1 MCDADD
7 CSMFY
12 FLLLCSISPSTYLC
26 QFTIWSHVL
35 GIHLSMCLI
44 ARQQAWLSMLSV
56 RYVPFPYLS
65 GKFVTKCDLS
75 SPLCIVVWLCLMLY
89 RLVTLVIF
97 FFSSTDMLWC
107 AATRMGDDNV
117 FYFLHEG
124 LHSIS
129 CVWGAWNT
137 SAKFW
142 ASSWRLYIVSHD
154 SYSNCFEMVISLS
167 VEVKSMFLYEGRYP
181 SLYHQYSHWFRHS
194 DPKCNVAKSCSSE
207 KSTIL
212 LYKLSFYFIS
222 LLNVY
227 ARQPL
232 TFR

>member
-97 FFSSTDMLWC
+97 FFLVPTCCDVQRPEWGTTTSSTP
-107 AATRMGDDNV
+107 
-117 FYFLHEG
+117 
-124 LHSIS
+124 
-129 CVWGAWNT
+129 
-137 SAKFW
+137 
-142 ASSWRLYIVSHD
+142 
-154 SYSNCFEMVISLS
+154 
-167 VEVKSMFLYEGRYP
+167 SMR
-181 SLYHQYSHWFRHS
+181 
-194 DPKCNVAKSCSSE
+194 DC
-207 KSTIL
+207 IL
-212 LYKLSFYFIS
+212 LAACGALETLPQNSELPADVFTS
-222 LLNVY
+222 C
-227 ARQPL
+227 L
-232 TFR
+232 TTPIQIALRW